1 MASFAT
7 TPGCSLT
14 GHLLVATPA
23 LTDPAFARSVVYL
36 CAHTPE
42 DGAMGLVVN
51 RRLSQPVLDDVL
63 EQLGIAPVP
72 PRRRINLC
80 AGGPMDNGR
89 GFVLHTSDW
98 SGDGSLP
105 VDRTTTLTASLDV
118 LRDIADGNGPA
129 HALLAMGHASWEA
142 GQLEEEML
150 HHDAWIAAPATENIV
165 FGADHNA
172 KWRQALASVRIDPA
186 WYSAT
191 PGHA

>member
-1 MASFAT
+1 
-7 TPGCSLT
+7 
-14 GHLLVATPA
+14 
-23 LTDPAFARSVVYL
+23 
-36 CAHTPE
+36 
-42 DGAMGLVVN
+42 
-51 RRLSQPVLDDVL
+51 
-63 EQLGIAPVP
+63 
-72 PRRRINLC
+72 
-80 AGGPMDNGR
+80 MDNGR

-150 HHDAWIAAPATENIV
+150 HHDAWIAAPATEKIV

-172 KWRQALASVRIDPA
+172 KWRQALASVHIDPA
-186 WYSAT
+186 WYSSAT
-191 PGHA
+191 GHA